1 MMLKILILIYIC
13 ILLLYF
19 LYYLRNHF
27 LIPKLLI
34 RNKEIHKKILPFLYD
49 IQNSLEKNNI
59 IYWMLSGGVI
69 GYIRHDKSLIPWD
82 DDLDLGILCENDF
95 KEKINSFKKDI
106 INQGYLF
113 KDSFFGYQI
122 SLPDNS
128 VTLDLF
134 IYENQKDKIDF
145 QSNKAR
151 KAWSNEYFYKYELFP
166 LVEVHLNNQRTL
178 FPKEYHKYIKRSMGE
193 SCLKEAKI
201 YNVHKGSKIEWFIF
215 HIFKHF
221 KYDYQQ

>member
-13 ILLLYF
+13 VLLLYF

-34 RNKEIHKKILPFLYD
+34 RNKEIHKKILSFLDD
-49 IQNSLEKNNI
+49 IQNSLQKNNI

-69 GYIRHDKSLIPWD
+69 GYIRHNKSLIPWD
-82 DDLDLGILCENDF
+82 DDLDLGILYEGDF

-106 INQGYLF
+106 INQGYFF

-134 IYENQKDKIDF
+134 IYEYQEDRIVY
-145 QSNKAR
+145 QSYKAR
-151 KAWSNEYFYKYELFP
+151 KSWSNEYFYKNELFP
-166 LVEVHLNNQRTL
+166 LIEVNLNNQRTL
-178 FPKEYHKYIKRSMGE
+178 FPKEYQKYIIRAFGE

-201 YNVHKGSKIEWFIF
+201 YNVHKGYKIEWLIF
-215 HIFKHF
+215 NLFKHF